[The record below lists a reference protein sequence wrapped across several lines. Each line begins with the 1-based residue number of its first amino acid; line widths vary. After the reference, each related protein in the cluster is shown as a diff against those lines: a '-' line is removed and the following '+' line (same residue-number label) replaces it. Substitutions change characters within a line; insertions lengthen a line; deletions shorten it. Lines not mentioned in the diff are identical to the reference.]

1 MKVVDVG
8 AAPGGWAQIIG
19 ERVESKAG
27 TEKVVAVDLLEISPM
42 DGVEII

>member
-1 MKVVDVG
+1 MVDVG